1 MAKPEN
7 DKPCESEH
15 IDSTLDTVLISALRE
30 HFEIKS
36 GHHVDRNEIL
46 EFLRSVIKDHPELN
60 FVLQHRDT
68 KLSSRIYKAFP
79 KVTTKRVAV
88 PNIRGKKTWTYTNLK
103 RITNPKGSQL
113 KQHAHVTPQKT
124 QITRSSKTE
133 PKGTSDATEP
143 LITPSSK
150 RERRHFRSK
159 RSVQSASM
167 VQRDSLFETYKRE
180 RENSQKSSR
189 HAGNVPQQ
197 SYLGRFNDMLKW
209 VKEHY
214 ILDANSSIQVKHIVE
229 NIKEEFKINITYKQS
244 HKLIF
249 AVFPGQTS
257 RVEHPVKIEAQGGFY
272 SYQGIAPKPK
282 QGREELEEPFAA
294 EPNHSPC
301 KPNEPQNVRKS
312 MSTRQ
317 TWIPPDN
324 LSENGRKR
332 IFRTR
337 KRFIEACAVLKPA
350 EEALVTRARYD
361 LPPIPSEIL
370 PVVSEVP
377 SRFSDVSSKISDV
390 SPRFADVSPRF
401 SNDSTKISEGSP
413 SCSEVSPRFSNISPR
428 NSESSP
434 RLPNFSP
441 RLSDVPPRFYELPPM
456 VSEEFRRCENN
467 WQRIYEELK
476 QERDQAIVERNQAMV
491 SLMEIEREQTTQT
504 PEDLSRRQTTAPD
517 VPPSI
522 RRIRPKSEGRENP
535 DWLGSLISRSNSI
548 LGEQMSEANA
558 VYFPGSALQN
568 SNCNQ
573 RYPKQAGY
581 PTGDYMEIERY
592 EQLKQERDTIWKNW
606 IDKLTAEK
614 DDLIQ
619 QLKLDKM
626 EVIQHMELEKS
637 DAVECIEEKLTNQ
650 ITILTR
656 EMRELKE
663 LLNHTMNERTL
674 AIGHAHKLVE
684 LVGEEQLKEAGL
696 ENFPFDATKDHIVHP
711 PKLKAPDE
719 TATQKALVCSGKGNK
734 RKQSMPAKLKK
745 IPRLDS
751 SMSTES
757 DKHAD
762 NIPRNSSQSVSTESK
777 NLLPDTESTNLDTDS
792 YDNVTIDNGPVDNG
806 LIDEIDDAST
816 DTIDNGATDQSIMV
830 SDSERVLSETQNAYS
845 IPSKNFL
852 TASAAESRTT
862 SFSAENQ
869 TIDSGTGSTEISK
882 KLESPVTEDSNM
894 DISEKSD
901 NTFVT
906 SHPKNIPDS
915 TVNTVSTNS
924 GNQIENQRTVNSDI
938 SSDSEKT
945 PPEIS
950 RTVNTS
956 AVLGNCSNA
965 GNVDTSLKLP
975 STTTNLAEILTRTS
989 TTDSGTLKSH
999 SESFSANSQQ
1009 IPLTSTDNNN
1019 SLGKLEYLVPLNAQK
1034 YFSETSGKYS
1044 PYTSGKYMSE
1054 LSQTGNSN
1062 FQKYVSEIPKNAPT
1076 LSLNT
1081 ELQKLNP
1088 GIPRTIS
1095 TCTDSEFPSQEGPK
1109 SFEESV
1115 NSTFLK
1121 YFPEI
1126 PKRSFNSPFSAES
1139 GAYFRDI
1146 PRTVCSSVN
1155 SDSGKFIQDS
1165 GNQALVYPDEK
1176 NFPEQKKVS
1185 SIDFLSSMVENIGK
1199 SSVE

>member
-1 MAKPEN
+1 
-7 DKPCESEH
+7 
-15 IDSTLDTVLISALRE
+15 
-30 HFEIKS
+30 
-36 GHHVDRNEIL
+36 
-46 EFLRSVIKDHPELN
+46 
-60 FVLQHRDT
+60 
-68 KLSSRIYKAFP
+68 
-79 KVTTKRVAV
+79 
-88 PNIRGKKTWTYTNLK
+88 
-103 RITNPKGSQL
+103 
-113 KQHAHVTPQKT
+113 
-124 QITRSSKTE
+124 
-133 PKGTSDATEP
+133 
-143 LITPSSK
+143 
-150 RERRHFRSK
+150 
-159 RSVQSASM
+159 
-167 VQRDSLFETYKRE
+167 
-180 RENSQKSSR
+180 
-189 HAGNVPQQ
+189 
-197 SYLGRFNDMLKW
+197 
-209 VKEHY
+209 
-214 ILDANSSIQVKHIVE
+214 
-229 NIKEEFKINITYKQS
+229 
-244 HKLIF
+244 
-249 AVFPGQTS
+249 
-257 RVEHPVKIEAQGGFY
+257 
-272 SYQGIAPKPK
+272 
-282 QGREELEEPFAA
+282 
-294 EPNHSPC
+294 
-301 KPNEPQNVRKS
+301 
-312 MSTRQ
+312 
-317 TWIPPDN
+317 
-324 LSENGRKR
+324 
-332 IFRTR
+332 
-337 KRFIEACAVLKPA
+337 
-350 EEALVTRARYD
+350 
-361 LPPIPSEIL
+361 
-370 PVVSEVP
+370 
-377 SRFSDVSSKISDV
+377 
-390 SPRFADVSPRF
+390 
-401 SNDSTKISEGSP
+401 
-413 SCSEVSPRFSNISPR
+413 
-428 NSESSP
+428 
-434 RLPNFSP
+434 
-441 RLSDVPPRFYELPPM
+441 
-456 VSEEFRRCENN
+456 
-467 WQRIYEELK
+467 
-476 QERDQAIVERNQAMV
+476 
-491 SLMEIEREQTTQT
+491 
-504 PEDLSRRQTTAPD
+504 
-517 VPPSI
+517 
-522 RRIRPKSEGRENP
+522 
-535 DWLGSLISRSNSI
+535 
-548 LGEQMSEANA
+548 
-558 VYFPGSALQN
+558 
-568 SNCNQ
+568 
-573 RYPKQAGY
+573 
-581 PTGDYMEIERY
+581 
-592 EQLKQERDTIWKNW
+592 
-606 IDKLTAEK
+606 
-614 DDLIQ
+614 
-619 QLKLDKM
+619 
-626 EVIQHMELEKS
+626 
-637 DAVECIEEKLTNQ
+637 
-650 ITILTR
+650 
-656 EMRELKE
+656 
-663 LLNHTMNERTL
+663 
-674 AIGHAHKLVE
+674 
-684 LVGEEQLKEAGL
+684 
-696 ENFPFDATKDHIVHP
+696 
-711 PKLKAPDE
+711 
-719 TATQKALVCSGKGNK
+719 
-734 RKQSMPAKLKK
+734 MPAKLKK
-745 IPRLDS
+745 IPRLDCS
-751 SMSTES
+751 VGTEL

-762 NIPRNSSQSVSTESK
+762 NIPRNSSQTVSTESK

-869 TIDSGTGSTEISK
+869 TIDSGAGSTEISK

-1155 SDSGKFIQDS
+1155 SDSEKYIQDP